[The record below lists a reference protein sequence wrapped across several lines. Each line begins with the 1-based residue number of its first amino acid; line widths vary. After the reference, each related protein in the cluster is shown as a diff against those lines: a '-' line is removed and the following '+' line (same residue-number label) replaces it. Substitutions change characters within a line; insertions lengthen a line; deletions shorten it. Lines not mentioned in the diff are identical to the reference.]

1 MLAVPAV
8 AVPVGALPPVD
19 PPPWPPSAWDCGHAD
34 SLVADDDPLGEAL
47 VAVLPLLDEQALVS
61 DKGLRRG
68 RRFLLGVRGAF
79 SSSVSYG
86 AGRTRSSGRGPAP
99 LTVPRERD
107 RVGGKQCQRA
117 AQAEEQ

>member
-1 MLAVPAV
+1 
-8 AVPVGALPPVD
+8 
-19 PPPWPPSAWDCGHAD
+19 
-34 SLVADDDPLGEAL
+34 LVADDDPLGEAL

-117 AQAEEQ
+117 AQAEEQWKRANCRRDADGIDVRLAVNRHDRRVPQT